1 MDYLLKMAKESIKA
15 REIKRKKLCNK
26 YAEKRKEL
34 KKSRNYDALQKL
46 PKNSCSVRLRNR
58 CQLTG
63 RSRGYMRKFGISRIS
78 FRKLVSFGLIPGV
91 KKSSW

>member
-1 MDYLLKMAKESIKA
+1 MAKESIKA

-26 YAEKRKEL
+26 YAKKRKEL
-34 KKSRNYDALQKL
+34 KKDRDYDSLQKL
-46 PKNSCSVRLRNR
+46 PKNSSPVRLRNR

-63 RSRGYMRKFGISRIS
+63 RSRGYLRKFGVSRIS
-78 FRKLVSFGLIPGV
+78 FRNLVSFGLIPGV